1 MALDGVPWFIGGDA
15 EHGPDV
21 ARMLAYLATGGKQG
35 VVSPADLKVLPLDV
49 PGPGVKVLGGGA
61 SILNRAA
68 SQQAYTVRNPTTD
81 VDSVKIAATG
91 SGSGRSD
98 LIVCR
103 VDNPNVDGNAP
114 APANLAKGPY
124 VKFDVI
130 AGVPA
135 GTRQLADLPQY
146 AGLSAIEL
154 ARVDLPASTGTV
166 TSSMVTDL
174 RALATPRS
182 ERVIVKGALTDAS
195 VTLSTGA
202 WRVFPQNPIG
212 GIPIPSWA
220 THAVIRAATTI
231 RFVSGD
237 AYANVQAFIGP
248 AGQQD
253 SVTLFTDFIIDSTAG
268 GGSYRQPVE
277 MPSDGLWAV
286 PAALRGTTAQ
296 ISSRAR
302 GKSNGGVIAAPASDY
317 YYADIT
323 FMERIS

>member
-1 MALDGVPWFIGGDA
+1 MALDGVPWFIGGEA

-35 VVSPADLKVLPLDV
+35 VVSPTDLKVLPLDV
-49 PGPGVKVLGGGA
+49 PGAGVKVLAGGA
-61 SILNRAA
+61 SVLNRVA

-91 SGSGRSD
+91 SGAGSSS

-114 APANLAKGPY
+114 APANAMKGPY
-124 VKFDVI
+124 VKFDVLP
-130 AGVPA
+130 GVPA
-135 GTRQLADLPQY
+135 GTRRLDELPQY

-166 TSSMVTDL
+166 TSAMITDL
-174 RALATPRS
+174 RTLATPRS
-182 ERVIVKGALTDAS
+182 ERVIVRGALTDAS
-195 VTLSTGA
+195 VTLSKDV
-202 WRVFPQNPIG
+202 WRAFPQNPIS
-212 GIPIPSWA
+212 GIVIPPWA
-220 THAVIRAATTI
+220 THAAIRVATTI

-237 AYANVQAFIGP
+237 AYSNLQAFLGP

-253 SVTLFTDFIIDSTAG
+253 GTTIFTDLAIDSTLA

-277 MPSDGLWAV
+277 MPSDGLWPI

-296 ISSRAR
+296 VSSRVR
-302 GKSNGGVIAAPASDY
+302 GKANGAVIAAPASDY

>member
-1 MALDGVPWFIGGDA
+1 MALDGVPWFIGGEA
-15 EHGPDV
+15 AHGPDV

-35 VVSPADLKVLPLDV
+35 VVSPSDLKVLPLDV
-49 PGPGVKVLGGGA
+49 PGPGVKVLAGGA
-61 SILNRAA
+61 SILNRVAT
-68 SQQAYTVRNPTTD
+68 QQAYTVRNPTTD
-81 VDSVKIAATG
+81 VDAVQIAATG

-98 LIVCR
+98 LVIAR
-103 VDNPNVDGNAP
+103 VDNPNVDGNAA
-114 APANLAKGPY
+114 APADLEKGPY
-124 VKFDVI
+124 DKLDVI
-130 AGVPA
+130 PGVPA
-135 GTRQLADLPQY
+135 GTRRLADLPQY

-154 ARVDLPASTGTV
+154 ARIDLPASTGTV
-166 TSSMVTDL
+166 TSAMITDL
-174 RALATPRS
+174 RTLATPRS

-195 VTLSTGA
+195 VTLATA
-202 WRVFPQNPIG
+202 VWRAFPQNAIS
-212 GIPIPSWA
+212 GILIPSWA
-220 THAVIRAATTI
+220 THAAIRVATTI

-237 AYANVQAFIGP
+237 AYANVQAFLGP

-253 SVTLFTDFIIDSTAG
+253 GTTQFADLIIDSTAG

-296 ISSRAR
+296 ISSRAK
-302 GKSNGGVIAAPASDY
+302 GKANGGVIAAPASDY